1 MKGKFEIMKEWRR
14 DNQALF
20 YTFVA
25 IAAVA
30 IISLIII
37 F

>member
-20 YTFVA
+20 VTFVA
-25 IAAVA
+25 IAVVAV
-30 IISLIII
+30 ISLIAIL
-37 F
+37 